1 MAKITHRAAKIL
13 AQRIY
18 DKVRSEKKD
27 KPLTEIQKKLIKEYN
42 EVGNELDKL
51 RNKQSTI
58 FKSLQ
63 SKGLSY
69 GYDTLSKKQSWT
81 YKNQI
86 SFNLVKEIEEDI
98 ILSSE
103 FDKLTLEALEKSLV
117 SKYLKKVN

>member
-1 MAKITHRAAKIL
+1 MIKYVL
-13 AQRIY
+13 
-18 DKVRSEKKD
+18 KKKN

-69 GYDTLSKKQSWT
+69 SYDSLFKKQSWT